1 MSGGTRTHYF
11 FSGPMR
17 GGTVCHAAI
26 EDEAGFRQCGRP
38 ASEHSLFDVE
48 FEADRWS
55 VDAPTVR
62 EWLKRA
68 GVLLQ

>member
-1 MSGGTRTHYF
+1 MIVGVRLHCF
-11 FSGPMR
+11 FSGPVR

-26 EDEAGFRQCGRP
+26 EDETGFRRCGRH
-38 ASEHSLFDVE
+38 ASEHALFDVD

-62 EWLKRA
+62 QWLKRA